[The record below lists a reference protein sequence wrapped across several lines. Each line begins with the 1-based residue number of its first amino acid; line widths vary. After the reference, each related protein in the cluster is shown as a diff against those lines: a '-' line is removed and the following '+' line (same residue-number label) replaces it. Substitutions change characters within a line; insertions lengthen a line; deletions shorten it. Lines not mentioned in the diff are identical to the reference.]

1 MREDNVISA
10 GTAKALRTIKITRR
24 MRGDRGG
31 QEELRTQQEVEGGV
45 RKLGE
50 SRGKAKREKAQGTH
64 VSISTAEKPGR

>member
-1 MREDNVISA
+1 
-10 GTAKALRTIKITRR
+10 

-50 SRGKAKREKAQGTH
+50 SWGKAKREKAQGTH